1 VVFDDD
7 DVVLLLMWF
16 RKFTTKSTFVFIEVV
31 TLLLPQQLL
40 CVSQTSLVRHYIQS
54 IFTMRLTIATLM
66 AVALAGVEAFS
77 TMPILSKVAFQRSS
91 FSYGL
96 ASTRLHV
103 ASTIGTD
110 LDKTQSAVQQLKKVL
125 TREYISFFDPM
136 VTEYYS
142 DDVTFEDPM
151 TSLAGV
157 DSYQN
162 NVDMLASRTLLGKI
176 LFKDAGIVL
185 HSVSGGEVSPTDGN
199 ISNIITRWTLRMTIK
214 AIPWGP
220 TARFSGISVYD
231 VVPGGSEGVQV
242 THQTD
247 YWDSINIKQGGE
259 YAKVDK
265 GIAVQDFLD
274 QLKPDAG
281 KAAAAGLELPY
292 QLLRRGNGYEVRKY
306 PAYTFAKIPYDRR
319 DEGYD
324 ILATVTQGRKVVFI
338 ISKWQS

>member
-1 VVFDDD
+1 
-7 DVVLLLMWF
+7 LY
-16 RKFTTKSTFVFIEVV
+16 FIEAV
-31 TLLLPQQLL
+31 TLLIPQQLH
-40 CVSQTSLVRHYIQS
+40 TS
-54 IFTMRLTIATLM
+54 IFTMRLTSTTLM
-66 AVALAGVEAFS
+66 AVAVALAGVEAFS
-77 TMPILSKVAFQRSS
+77 TMPTSSKVAFSVQRPS
-91 FSYGL
+91 FSYELG
-96 ASTRLHV
+96 STRLHV
-103 ASTIGTD
+103 ASAIGAD
-110 LDKTQSAVQQLKKVL
+110 LEKTQSAVQQLKKVL
-125 TREYISFFDPM
+125 AREYITFFDPM

-157 DSYQN
+157 DSYQK
-162 NVDMLASRTLLGKI
+162 NVDMLASRTLLGKL

-199 ISNIITRWTLRMTIK
+199 ISNIITRWTLRMTVKI
-214 AIPWGP
+214 IPWGP

-247 YWDSINIKQGGE
+247 YWDSVNIKQGGE

-281 KAAAAGLELPY
+281 NAAAAGLELPY

-306 PAYTFAKIPYDRR
+306 PAYRMAKIPYDRR
-319 DEGYD
+319 DEGFD
-324 ILATVTQGRKVVFI
+324 VLATVTQGRKVVFI
-338 ISKWQS
+338 TSKWQSSD

>member
-1 VVFDDD
+1 
-7 DVVLLLMWF
+7 MWF
-16 RKFTTKSTFVFIEVV
+16 WFRTWTTESVSSQPLYFIEAV
-31 TLLLPQQLL
+31 TLLIPQQLH
-40 CVSQTSLVRHYIQS
+40 TS
-54 IFTMRLTIATLM
+54 IFTMRLTSTTLM
-66 AVALAGVEAFS
+66 AVAVALAGVEAFS
-77 TMPILSKVAFQRSS
+77 TMPTSSKVAFSVQRPS
-91 FSYGL
+91 FSYELG
-96 ASTRLHV
+96 STRLHV
-103 ASTIGTD
+103 ASAIGAD
-110 LDKTQSAVQQLKKVL
+110 LEKTQSAVQQLKKVL
-125 TREYISFFDPM
+125 AREYITFFDPM

-157 DSYQN
+157 DSYQK
-162 NVDMLASRTLLGKI
+162 NVDMLASRTLLGKL

-199 ISNIITRWTLRMTIK
+199 ISNIITRWTLRMTVKI
-214 AIPWGP
+214 IPWGP

-247 YWDSINIKQGGE
+247 YWDSVNIKQGGE

-281 KAAAAGLELPY
+281 NAAAAGLELPY

-306 PAYTFAKIPYDRR
+306 PAYRMAKIPYDRR
-319 DEGYD
+319 DEGFD
-324 ILATVTQGRKVVFI
+324 VLATVTQGRKVVFI
-338 ISKWQS
+338 TSKWQSSD